1 MKVWASGNEKSVAIL
16 GRKKKK
22 VVCKGCVSK
31 TGNSRKMIE
40 EIRTLTSRQQ
50 GQYRKKKNN

>member
-50 GQYRKKKNN
+50 GQYRKKKK